1 MAMERYGNRITVNGT
16 VEFQEQIAGAAATAS
31 LPLTFEDAALE
42 RRRQVLL
49 STTSTESHDLFG
61 HHEGDKGGLKN
72 FDIKNSNG
80 YKKRNAA
87 DEVIVDASQNEGQS
101 RAFLRRGEEITVMPT
116 DQAGAQR
123 QKRVISQA
131 SIKTKWRSR

>member
-61 HHEGDKGGLKN
+61 HHEGEKGHLSN
-72 FDIKNSNG
+72 FDIKNSSG
-80 YKKRNAA
+80 YNERNSAN
-87 DEVIVDASQNEGQS
+87 EVIADASQNEGQS
-101 RAFLRRGEEITVMPT
+101 PAFLRRGEEITVIPT
-116 DQAGAQR
+116 DEAGAQR
-123 QKRVISQA
+123 PKRVISQG
-131 SIKTKWRSR
+131 SIKTKGRSR